1 MKKQLFILLLGVSLP
16 AQAIV
21 NLDEIHSRDVERGL
35 NGALGIN
42 FSGSKGN
49 SDETN
54 TQLSAQLQRGTE
66 TYRDILMV
74 SYHYGEANG
83 QLNNDN
89 AFIHLRHIQKMDA
102 VFSWEIFTQLQNDRF
117 ARLSLRTLVGGGLRY
132 KWAETDNRIILGAGA
147 FYERE
152 RIDNTS
158 LQVNEKREHRN
169 GRGNFYAIISHT
181 LNLQSRLFGTL
192 YVQPRFGDT
201 TDYRLLL
208 QSGVKVNVAKSL
220 ALVIGLDA
228 AYDNK
233 PPLSVEKYDINY
245 RSGLEYTF

>member
-1 MKKQLFILLLGVSLP
+1 MKKQLLALLLLASLP
-16 AQAIV
+16 AHAIV
-21 NLDEIHSRDVERGL
+21 NLDEIHSRDVELGL
-35 NGALGIN
+35 SGALGIN

-66 TYRDILMV
+66 TYSDILMV

-102 VFSWEIFTQLQNDRF
+102 TFSWELFTQLQNDRF
-117 ARLSLRTLVGGGLRY
+117 SRLSLRTLVGGGLRY
-132 KWAETDNRIILGAGA
+132 KWAETDNRIILGVGA

-152 RIDNTS
+152 RIDDTS
-158 LQVNEKREHRN
+158 LSVDERREHRN
-169 GRGNFYAIISHT
+169 WRGNFYSIISHT
-181 LNLQSRLFGTL
+181 LNPQSHLFGTL
-192 YVQPRFGDT
+192 YFQPRFDDT

-208 QSGVKVNVAKSL
+208 QSGIKVKIAKSL
-220 ALVIGLDA
+220 DLVIGLDA

-233 PPLSVEKYDINY
+233 PPLTVEKYDINY